1 MCGVPF
7 DGLPTHES
15 CLVSHRRNIKKKKL
29 WDLSD
34 EIFTSEKY
42 KCEVYGN
49 TEEISIK
56 DKTSNR
62 IYTMNAI

>member
-1 MCGVPF
+1 MVS
-7 DGLPTHES
+7 LHTSHAS
-15 CLVSHRRNIKKKKL
+15 CLTEGTLKKKL

-62 IYTMNAI
+62 VYTMNAI